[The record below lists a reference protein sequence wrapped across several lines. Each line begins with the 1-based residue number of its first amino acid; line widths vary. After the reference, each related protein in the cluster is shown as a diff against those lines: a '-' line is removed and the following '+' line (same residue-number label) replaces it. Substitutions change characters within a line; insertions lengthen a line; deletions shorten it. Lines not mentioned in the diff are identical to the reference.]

1 MILFEIY
8 CYFLKNI
15 LTVLIVYVDIIIVT
29 CDDPKEV
36 KNIKRMLATEFE
48 INHLR
53 DSKYFLGIEVTRS
66 NQGIY
71 IYIYIYISCKMCFCL
86 LLVEMEMLGCKAC
99 DAPIN

>member
-71 IYIYIYISCKMCFCL
+71 IYIYIYILQNVFLSSPSRNGNAWL
-86 LLVEMEMLGCKAC
+86 QGL
-99 DAPIN
+99 

>member
-53 DSKYFLGIEVTRS
+53 DSKYFLGIEVTSRGG
-66 NQGIY
+66 N
-71 IYIYIYISCKMCFCL
+71 SCSRVGFVSCQVMS
-86 LLVEMEMLGCKAC
+86 
-99 DAPIN
+99 I